1 MQMVYDKFQVVLL
14 SEVKGKD
21 KSAFIF
27 ELRLTSDENCRIKI
41 TGFEAFDI
49 EGNKFGTELTDISV
63 TDIILGHSKFFT
75 ETKKVNIKLSS
86 AFKSK
91 IGCMA
96 VLTVVCLEDKKKMN
110 FCFQRKGTNRWD
122 CVGIQFLDYDVTEET
137 AETVLDTE
145 YSEDIEQA
153 LEADEILE
161 AAALESAVT
170 DETEA
175 LQPDE
180 ISVEKKSLSRLKE
193 NVEREGL
200 EAYLDIPMNKLLS
213 EYELEGETLG
223 EFLDI
228 FGQMTAKEADNA
240 EQTIL
245 EQAAA
250 IEKLKQ
256 EKDINWLEE
265 YLNSVIEFDEKSAE
279 IIGLAVDNLRIRLDE
294 NNDKV
299 MPVLY
304 CEVSYSKETYVL
316 VRCPMIKVIFYDER
330 GNISNVAMHS
340 VSRIHTG
347 QDIVEMP
354 LKKSTFKY
362 WSGQSKIKI
371 LVTI

>member
-122 CVGIQFLDYDVTEET
+122 CVGIQFLDYDATGET
-137 AETVLDTE
+137 AETD
-145 YSEDIEQA
+145 
-153 LEADEILE
+153 EA
-161 AAALESAVT
+161 
-170 DETEA
+170 EA

-180 ISVEKKSLSRLKE
+180 ISVEKKSLSCLKE

-223 EFLDI
+223 AFLDI
-228 FGQMTAKEADNA
+228 FGQMTVKEADNA

-347 QDIVEMP
+347 QDVVEMP